1 MRSDQKNSSE
11 PTEPAQLPL
20 KTLPVIEARE
30 CFVRESPMEKL
41 SLKFSNGARRQFYRV
56 IPNSNHA
63 VMVVAMLDTD
73 TVLITREY
81 GCGFHR
87 YELGLPRGRI
97 DEGED
102 ILVAANRELQEEA
115 GFAAGRLDYLR
126 TLSLAP
132 TYMAHEIHVV
142 LARDLTASQLEGDE
156 PEPIDVITWKLAE
169 IEALA
174 LHPEFTEGRALGAL
188 LLARAWLA
196 AEALTERAAK
206 QP

>member
-1 MRSDQKNSSE
+1 MRDDPQNLSPGRNLLSI
-11 PTEPAQLPL
+11 TQLPV
-20 KTLPVIEARE
+20 KTLPVIDARE

-41 SLKFSNGARRQFYRV
+41 SLRFSNGAQRQFYRV

-63 VMVVAMLDTD
+63 VMVIAMPDAE

-115 GFAAGRLDYLR
+115 GFAANRLDYLR

-142 LARDLTASQLEGDE
+142 LARDLSASQLEGDE
-156 PEPIDVITWKLAE
+156 PEPIDVIPWKLAE
-169 IEALA
+169 IETLA

-196 AEALTERAAK
+196 AERAAIR
-206 QP
+206 P

>member
-1 MRSDQKNSSE
+1 MTTSDIRTLA
-11 PTEPAQLPL
+11 P
-20 KTLPVIEARE
+20 KTLPTIEARE

-41 SLKFSNGARRQFYRV
+41 SLTFSNGAARQFYRV

-63 VMVVAMLDTD
+63 VIIIAMPDAD
-73 TVLITREY
+73 SVLITREY

-97 DEGED
+97 DAGED
-102 ILVAANRELQEEA
+102 VLAAANRELQEEA
-115 GFAAGRLDYLR
+115 GFGAKRLDYLR

-142 LARDLTASQLEGDE
+142 LARDLYPSQLDGDE
-156 PEPIDVITWKLAE
+156 PEAIDVITWKLAD
-169 IEALA
+169 IETLA

-188 LLARAWLA
+188 LLARAWLL
-196 AEALTERAAK
+196 AEALLPATPVPATLV
-206 QP
+206 QT

>member
-1 MRSDQKNSSE
+1 MFLKLAELPQKI
-11 PTEPAQLPL
+11 
-20 KTLPVIEARE
+20 LPVIDVRE

-41 SLKFSNGARRQFYRV
+41 SLKFSNGAERQFYRV

-63 VMVVAMLDTD
+63 VMVIAMLDTE

-126 TLSLAP
+126 TLALAP
-132 TYMAHEIHVV
+132 T
-142 LARDLTASQLEGDE
+142 
-156 PEPIDVITWKLAE
+156 
-169 IEALA
+169 
-174 LHPEFTEGRALGAL
+174 
-188 LLARAWLA
+188 
-196 AEALTERAAK
+196 
-206 QP
+206 

>member
-1 MRSDQKNSSE
+1 MLNL
-11 PTEPAQLPL
+11 AQLPT
-20 KTLPVIEARE
+20 KTLPAIEVRE

-41 SLKFSNGARRQFYRV
+41 SLRFSNGAERQFYRV

-63 VMVVAMLDTD
+63 VMVIAMLDTE

-142 LARDLTASQLEGDE
+142 LARDLSPSQLEGDE

-188 LLARAWLA
+188 RLARAWLA
-196 AEALTERAAK
+196 AEAAELAVL
-206 QP
+206 

>member
-1 MRSDQKNSSE
+1 MNDDSNLM
-11 PTEPAQLPL
+11 PTARLPN
-20 KTLPVIEARE
+20 KTLPTIDARE

-41 SLKFSNGARRQFYRV
+41 SLTFSNGAERQFYRV
-56 IPNSNHA
+56 VPNSNHA
-63 VMVVAMLDTD
+63 VMVVAMLDVE

-97 DEGED
+97 DDGED

-115 GFAAGRLDYLR
+115 GFAANRLNYLR

-142 LARDLTASQLEGDE
+142 LARDLRLSQLEGDE
-156 PEPIDVITWKLAE
+156 PEPIDVIPWKLAE
-169 IEALA
+169 IESLA

-196 AEALTERAAK
+196 AEVLGNRHGRAVD
-206 QP
+206 PL

>member
-1 MRSDQKNSSE
+1 MKDDKSNLFTS
-11 PTEPAQLPL
+11 AQLPI
-20 KTLPVIEARE
+20 KILPVIDARE

-41 SLKFSNGARRQFYRV
+41 SLRFSNGAQRQFYRV

-63 VMVVAMLDTD
+63 VMVIAMPDAD

-142 LARDLTASQLEGDE
+142 LARDLSASQLEGDE
-156 PEPIDVITWKLAE
+156 PEPIDVIPWKLAE
-169 IEALA
+169 IETLA

-196 AEALTERAAK
+196 AERAENIRHE
-206 QP
+206 

>member
-1 MRSDQKNSSE
+1 MRDDQPNF
-11 PTEPAQLPL
+11 PHTAALPV
-20 KTLPVIEARE
+20 KTLPVIDARE

-41 SLKFSNGARRQFYRV
+41 SLKFSNGAERQFYRV

-63 VMVVAMLDTD
+63 VMVIAMPDAE

-142 LARDLTASQLEGDE
+142 LARDLIASQLEGDE
-156 PEPIDVITWKLAE
+156 PEPIDVIPWKLAE
-169 IEALA
+169 IESLA

-196 AEALTERAAK
+196 AEVQAINERTAN
-206 QP
+206 PS

>member
-1 MRSDQKNSSE
+1 MKDDK
-11 PTEPAQLPL
+11 AKLPHL
-20 KTLPVIEARE
+20 GLLPMKTLPVIDARE

-41 SLKFSNGARRQFYRV
+41 SLKFSNGAERQFYRV

-63 VMVVAMLDTD
+63 VMVIAMPDSE

-97 DEGED
+97 DAGED

-142 LARDLTASQLEGDE
+142 LARDLSTSQLEGDE
-156 PEPIDVITWKLAE
+156 PEPIDVIPWKLAE
-169 IEALA
+169 IESLA
-174 LHPEFTEGRALGAL
+174 LHPEFSEGRALGAL

-196 AEALTERAAK
+196 AEAHAMTEQALNRS
-206 QP
+206 

>member
-1 MRSDQKNSSE
+1 MTDAKLNLPRA
-11 PTEPAQLPL
+11 AQFPN
-20 KTLPVIEARE
+20 KTLPAIRARE

-41 SLKFSNGARRQFYRV
+41 SLRFSNGAERQFYRV

-63 VMVVAMLDTD
+63 VMVVAMLDSEH
-73 TVLITREY
+73 VLITREY

-142 LARDLTASQLEGDE
+142 LARDLSASQLEGDE
-156 PEPIDVITWKLAE
+156 PEPIDVIPWKLAE

-188 LLARAWLA
+188 LLARAWLN
-196 AEALTERAAK
+196 AEALAVTELAVN
-206 QP
+206 PL

>member
-1 MRSDQKNSSE
+1 MKDDKPNLLRV
-11 PTEPAQLPL
+11 AHLPM
-20 KTLPVIEARE
+20 KTLPVIDARE

-41 SLKFSNGARRQFYRV
+41 SLKFSNGAERQFYRV

-63 VMVVAMLDTD
+63 VMVIAMPDSE

-97 DEGED
+97 DAGED

-142 LARDLTASQLEGDE
+142 LARDLSASQLEGDE
-156 PEPIDVITWKLAE
+156 PEPIDVIPWKLAE
-169 IEALA
+169 IESLA
-174 LHPEFTEGRALGAL
+174 LHPEFSEGRALGAL
-188 LLARAWLA
+188 LLARAWLI
-196 AEALTERAAK
+196 AEAEAINARAAN
-206 QP
+206 PS

>member
-1 MRSDQKNSSE
+1 MKDDKPNLLRA
-11 PTEPAQLPL
+11 AQLPM
-20 KTLPVIEARE
+20 KTLPVIDARE

-41 SLKFSNGARRQFYRV
+41 SLKFSNGAERQFYRV
-56 IPNSNHA
+56 ILNSNHA
-63 VMVVAMLDTD
+63 VMVIAMLDSE

-87 YELGLPRGRI
+87 YELGLVRGRI

-102 ILVAANRELQEEA
+102 VLVAANRELQEEA
-115 GFAAGRLDYLR
+115 GFTAGRLDYLR

-142 LARDLTASQLEGDE
+142 LARDLSASQLEGDE
-156 PEPIDVITWKLAE
+156 PEPIDVIPWKLAE
-169 IEALA
+169 IESLA
-174 LHPEFTEGRALGAL
+174 LHPEFSEGRALGAL

-196 AEALTERAAK
+196 AEAQARHE
-206 QP
+206 

>member
-1 MRSDQKNSSE
+1 MKDDKSNLFTS
-11 PTEPAQLPL
+11 AQLPI
-20 KTLPVIEARE
+20 KTLPVIDARE

-41 SLKFSNGARRQFYRV
+41 SLRFSNGAQRQFYRV

-63 VMVVAMLDTD
+63 VMVIAMPDAD

-142 LARDLTASQLEGDE
+142 LARDLSASQLEGDE
-156 PEPIDVITWKLAE
+156 PEPIDVIPWKLAE
-169 IEALA
+169 IETLA

-196 AEALTERAAK
+196 AERAENIRHE
-206 QP
+206 

>member
-1 MRSDQKNSSE
+1 MIDDKPNLPRA
-11 PTEPAQLPL
+11 AQFPN
-20 KTLPVIEARE
+20 KTLPAIRARE

-41 SLKFSNGARRQFYRV
+41 SLRFSNGAERQFYRV

-63 VMVVAMLDTD
+63 VMVVAMLDSEH
-73 TVLITREY
+73 VLITREY

-142 LARDLTASQLEGDE
+142 LARDLSDS
-156 PEPIDVITWKLAE
+156 LA
-169 IEALA
+169 AV
-174 LHPEFTEGRALGAL
+174 L
-188 LLARAWLA
+188 LLENRYDL
-196 AEALTERAAK
+196 RF
-206 QP
+206 

>member
-1 MRSDQKNSSE
+1 MKDDKSNLFTS
-11 PTEPAQLPL
+11 AQLPI
-20 KTLPVIEARE
+20 KILPVIDARE

-41 SLKFSNGARRQFYRV
+41 SLRFSNGAQRQFYRV

-63 VMVVAMLDTD
+63 VMVIAMPDAD

-142 LARDLTASQLEGDE
+142 LARDLSANQLEGDE
-156 PEPIDVITWKLAE
+156 PEPIDVIPWKLAE
-169 IEALA
+169 IETLA

-196 AEALTERAAK
+196 AERAATG
-206 QP
+206 P